1 MNVEDKSVEPAI
13 APVLGTRAETR
24 TFGPMTPEMFVVY
37 SGAAGDLNP
46 MHYDR
51 DFAQR
56 AGYPSIFAQGMLS
69 AALLSTFATDWLG
82 PNNIRRFH
90 VRFRDIVWP
99 GDELTCSGEV
109 TKTQRHADGTL
120 VSISL
125 SMMRQTGDT
134 ALQGEADF
142 LVPQAY

>member
-1 MNVEDKSVEPAI
+1 MSHEDTSVLSADEATVGTTAEP
-13 APVLGTRAETR
+13 R
-24 TFGPMTPEMFVVY
+24 TFGPMTTEMFVQY

-51 DFAQR
+51 DFAEK
-56 AGYPSIFAQGMLS
+56 AGYPSVFAQGMLS

-82 PNNIRRFH
+82 AANVRRFH

-99 GDELTCSGEV
+99 GDELTCSGEIV
-109 TKTQRHADGTL
+109 KAEPRPEGTL
-120 VSISL
+120 VSVSL
-125 SMMRQTGDT
+125 TMKRQTGDT

-142 LVPQAY
+142 LLPQAY